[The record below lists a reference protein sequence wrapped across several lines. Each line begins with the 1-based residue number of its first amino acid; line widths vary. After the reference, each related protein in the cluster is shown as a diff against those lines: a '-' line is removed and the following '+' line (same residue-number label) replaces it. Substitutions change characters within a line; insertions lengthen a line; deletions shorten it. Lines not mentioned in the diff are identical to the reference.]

1 MEERKALLENNLFDS
16 KPIIIS
22 CFFHFA
28 QCLYKKMKEVKLIKS
43 KIGKYNFEILRNAE
57 LVCFINPKLIRHYSQ
72 FLKEKLKK
80 DEEILFYNYL
90 EKTWLKKDY
99 KIYNYYA
106 IIDDNNNDDKNLIM
120 NHIFLTN
127 NIEESLH
134 SKINFYI
141 PKKI

>member
-1 MEERKALLENNLFDS
+1 MAERKALLENNLFDS

-22 CFFHFA
+22 CFFLFA

-57 LVCFINPKLIRHYSQ
+57 LVCFINPKLIGKYSK

-141 PKKI
+141 PKKK